1 MSHSMRFGVC
11 YDFRNPPDSDI
22 ATPSLYGEVLDQIQ
36 WLDQLGLDLVWFTE
50 HHFVDDGYLP
60 AWIPVA
66 SAAAA
71 RTKRVRFSCDICL
84 LPFNNPVR
92 LAEDLAVLDNLSNG
106 RAEIGVGMGYAP
118 HEFRGFGM
126 PVARRLSLMEEGL
139 EVLKLCFAG
148 ERFSYD
154 GKRYQFDDVIITPG
168 YVQEGG
174 PPLWIGAMSAAGA
187 HRAARFDSN
196 LLPQGSRDHSLD
208 PWLDDLK
215 SSGRDPADYRIGI
228 IKAVLVTDDREA
240 EWPRVRESERYRMQ
254 LYNRFFAESKQ
265 SVAPGGQPISQRWVV
280 GNVDECVAEL
290 TAFITEFGITDL
302 VTWGAPPG
310 LTPETMNRSLERFAT
325 EVVPR
330 LKADLRA

>member
-1 MSHSMRFGVC
+1 
-11 YDFRNPPDSDI
+11 
-22 ATPSLYGEVLDQIQ
+22 
-36 WLDQLGLDLVWFTE
+36 
-50 HHFVDDGYLP
+50 
-60 AWIPVA
+60 
-66 SAAAA
+66 
-71 RTKRVRFSCDICL
+71 
-84 LPFNNPVR
+84 
-92 LAEDLAVLDNLSNG
+92 
-106 RAEIGVGMGYAP
+106 
-118 HEFRGFGM
+118 
-126 PVARRLSLMEEGL
+126 
-139 EVLKLCFAG
+139 
-148 ERFSYD
+148 
-154 GKRYQFDDVIITPG
+154 
-168 YVQEGG
+168 
-174 PPLWIGAMSAAGA
+174 MSAAGA

>member
-1 MSHSMRFGVC
+1 MPKSLRFGVC
-11 YDFRNPPDSDI
+11 YDLRNPPDSGI
-22 ATPSLYGEVLDQIQ
+22 STPSLYAEVLDQIE

-71 RTKRVRFSCDICL
+71 RTKQVRFSCDICL

-126 PVARRLSLMEEGL
+126 PVGRRLSLTEEGL
-139 EVLKLCFAG
+139 EVLKLCFKG
-148 ERFSYD
+148 ERFSYA
-154 GKRYQFDDVIITPG
+154 GKRYQFNDVIITPG

-187 HRAARFDSN
+187 HRAARFDSY
-196 LLPQGSRDHSLD
+196 LLPQGSREQSLD
-208 PWLDDLK
+208 PWLADLK
-215 SSGRDPADYRIGI
+215 SSGRDPSDYRVGI
-228 IKAVLVTDDREA
+228 IKAVLVTDDREGD
-240 EWPRVRESERYRMQ
+240 WPRVRESERYRMQ

-265 SVAPGGQPISQRWVV
+265 PMGQGQPISQRWVV
-280 GNVDECVAEL
+280 GNVDECVKEL
-290 TAFITEFGITDL
+290 TGFIREFGITDL
-302 VTWGAPPG
+302 VTWGSPPG
-310 LTPETMNRSLERFAT
+310 LTPATMNPSLELFAT
-325 EVVPR
+325 KVVPR
-330 LKADLRA
+330 LKADLGG

>member
-1 MSHSMRFGVC
+1 VRNSLRFGVC
-11 YDFRNPPDSDI
+11 YDFRNPPDSGI
-22 ATPSLYGEVLDQIQ
+22 STPNLYAEVLDQIE
-36 WLDQLGLDLVWFTE
+36 WLDKLGLDLVWFTE

-71 RTKRVRFSCDICL
+71 RTDHVRFSCDICL

-92 LAEDLAVLDNLSNG
+92 LAEDMAVLDNLSNG
-106 RAEIGVGMGYAP
+106 RAEIGIGMGYAP

-126 PVARRLSLMEEGL
+126 PVGRRLSLTEEGL

-148 ERFSYD
+148 ERFSFD
-154 GKRYQFDDVIITPG
+154 GSRYQFNDVIITPG

-187 HRAARFDSN
+187 HRAARFDSH
-196 LLPQGSRDHSLD
+196 LLPQGSREQSLD
-208 PWLDDLK
+208 TWRTDLE
-215 SSGRDPADYRIGI
+215 SSGRDPLDYRIGI
-228 IKAVLVTDDREA
+228 IKAVLVTDDREND
-240 EWPRVRESERYRMQ
+240 WPRVRDSERYRMQ

-265 SVAPGGQPISQRWVV
+265 PVAQDGQPISQRWVV
-280 GNVDECVAEL
+280 GTADECVAEL
-290 TAFITEFGITDL
+290 TSFIKEFDITDL

-310 LTPETMNRSLERFAT
+310 LTPEMMNRSLERFAT

-330 LKADLRA
+330 LKADLG